1 MAEEKKKDAFADY
14 LEKCVRSLRER
25 DHLAHSASLESDEEV
40 RRLYD
45 ILEIKSSRH
54 RHYRHYLGEDRARQI
69 LSERAIY
76 LTDGSSWNDK
86 FDRDRFNPSLLTTKK
101 RFGACMS
108 YSSSENIAMWML
120 YGGRDG
126 KGAMID
132 FDEKTLKSAKYN
144 AAFECGYFDKGDFV
158 PCEKLDSK
166 DVIFSL
172 VDVSY
177 FRLIKDGDMAFEMK
191 RSAEGER
198 WVGVTEELWNTMS
211 PLSKHESWSFEQEVR
226 FVASINRDALGKHPS
241 RIKCIRIP
249 LQLEDN
255 FEDERVFSSPI
266 SDGGSFRDSELSGTV
281 DWDLCKGC
289 SYKRP

>member
-1 MAEEKKKDAFADY
+1 MPEEKKKDAFADY

-25 DHLAHSASLESDEEV
+25 DYLAHSASLEADEEL
-40 RRLYD
+40 RLLYD
-45 ILEIKSSRH
+45 KLEIKSSRH
-54 RHYRHYLGEDRARQI
+54 RHYRHYLGEDRARHI

-76 LTDGSSWNDK
+76 LTDGSNWNDK
-86 FDRDRFNPSLLTTKK
+86 FDRERFNPSLLTSEK

-132 FDEKTLKSAKYN
+132 FDEKTLKSANNN
-144 AAFECGYFDKGDFV
+144 AVFECGHFNKGAFV
-158 PCEKLDSK
+158 PCEELDSK
-166 DVIFSL
+166 DVSLSL
-172 VDVSY
+172 VDVTY
-177 FRLIKDGDMAFEMK
+177 FRLNKDGDMPFEMK
-191 RSAEGER
+191 RPAEGER
-198 WVGVTEELWNTMS
+198 WVGVTEGLWSTMS

-226 FVASINRDALGKHPS
+226 FVATINRDALGRHPS

-249 LQLEDN
+249 LQFEDN

-266 SDGGSFRDSELSGTV
+266 SDEGSFRDSELSGTV
-281 DWDLCKGC
+281 DWDLCRGC
-289 SYKRP
+289 SFKRP